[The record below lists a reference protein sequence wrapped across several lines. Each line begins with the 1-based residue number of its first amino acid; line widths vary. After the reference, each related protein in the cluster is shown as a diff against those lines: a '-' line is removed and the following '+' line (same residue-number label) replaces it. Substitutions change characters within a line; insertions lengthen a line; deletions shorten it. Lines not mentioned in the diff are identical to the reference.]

1 MAKVDGD
8 KIKERYEK
16 VRAEYQE
23 HRKRE
28 RQKRRK
34 LKVQEDT
41 ERKIVAGEFVLF
53 LLDNG
58 EYDRDRFMTRLD
70 KYLDDNR
77 RRALFGLETCDETT
91 KTAEP
96 DASLPLAEQGSGE
109 S

>member
-1 MAKVDGD
+1 MATVDGD
-8 KIKERYEK
+8 KLKARYEK

-23 HRKRE
+23 HQKRE

-34 LKVQEDT
+34 LKEKENT

-77 RRALFGLETCDETT
+77 RRALFGLETRNGTPKATEQ
-91 KTAEP
+91 
-96 DASLPLAEQGSGE
+96 DAALPLAEQASGE

>member
-34 LKVQEDT
+34 LKAQEDT

-58 EYDRDRFMTRLD
+58 EYDRNRFMTRLD

-77 RRALFGLETCDETT
+77 RRALFCLPQVDETT
-91 KTAEP
+91 ETAEP
-96 DASLPLAEQGSGE
+96 DASLPLVEQESGE

>member
-8 KIKERYEK
+8 KLKERYEK
-16 VRAEYQE
+16 ARAEYQE
-23 HRKRE
+23 HQKRE

-34 LKVQEDT
+34 LKEKQDT

-58 EYDRDRFMTRLD
+58 EYDRNRFMTRLD

-77 RRALFGLETCDETT
+77 RRALFGLPEADETPE
-91 KTAEP
+91 TAEQS
-96 DASLPLAEQGSGE
+96 ASLPLAEQGSGE

>member
-16 VRAEYQE
+16 ARADYQE
-23 HRKRE
+23 LQKRE

-34 LKVQEDT
+34 LRDKQDT

-53 LLDNG
+53 LLENS
-58 EYDRDRFMTRLD
+58 EYDRERFMTRLD

-77 RRALFGLETCDETT
+77 RRLLFGLPRLDEGSETAGQDDT
-91 KTAEP
+91 
-96 DASLPLAEQGSGE
+96 LPLDEQASVE
-109 S
+109 T

>member
-8 KIKERYEK
+8 KIKARYEK

-23 HRKRE
+23 HQKRE

-34 LKVQEDT
+34 IKVQEDT

-77 RRALFGLETCDETT
+77 RRALFCLPEVDETPE
-91 KTAEP
+91 TAEP
-96 DASLPLAEQGSGE
+96 DASLPLVEQGSGE

>member
-16 VRAEYQE
+16 ARAEYQE
-23 HRKRE
+23 HQKRE
-28 RQKRRK
+28 RLKRRK
-34 LKVQEDT
+34 LKAKEAT

-53 LLDNG
+53 LLENG

-77 RRALFGLETCDETT
+77 RRSLFGLSALDEGPE
-91 KTAEP
+91 TAEQS
-96 DASLPLAEQGSGE
+96 ASLPLVEQE
-109 S
+109 SVET